1 MKKLGFR
8 LATSILALSL
18 TLPLLV
24 GCKTEQKPVQESG
37 SQSSSGTQTSTSEA
51 PATQTQDRR
60 FTDSVGREITLP
72 QQIQKVAPSGP
83 LAQVVLYTAYPDKLA
98 GLAKAF
104 GKNQLEYFPEKFHKL
119 PEFGQFY
126 GDKGSLNMEN
136 LLAAQPDLIVDIGE
150 AKKTMKEDMDGVQK
164 KLEIPTA
171 FVEARLPEMPKTYQ
185 KLAELFNEPGKT
197 SELAAYC
204 EQVLERAKKVRE
216 SLKEGEKIPVY
227 WAMGDKGLNTN
238 AEESFQAEV
247 LQLVGADNVAKV
259 KAVSR
264 GGGSEVSFEQ
274 LLSWKPKYILVD
286 NPQLLETMQADSQ
299 WQDYLQQTGAQL
311 VLQPTAP
318 YGVLS
323 NPPSVNRILGISWLG
338 QLLYPDQYQLDLRTE
353 FRNFYK
359 LFYQVELTDKQL
371 DSLLEGFPNLK

>member
-8 LATSILALSL
+8 LATSMLALSL

-51 PATQTQDRR
+51 PETQAQERR

-83 LAQVVLYTAYPDKLA
+83 LAQLVLYTAYPDKLV

-126 GDKGSLNMEN
+126 GGKGSLNMEN

-371 DSLLEGFPNLK
+371 DFLLEGFPNLK